1 MFGVGE
7 SPRLLH
13 FCGHDWQEL
22 DSFVYVG
29 IMQLSQSRFVVGARL
44 W

>member
-13 FCGHDWQEL
+13 FSSHGWQVL

-29 IMQLSQSRFVVGARL
+29 IMQLSQSRLLVGARL
-44 W
+44 R